1 MSSSHPS
8 LGSSTEKS
16 DSTSSQKSIREGD
29 DREKRTRVASREG
42 KQMSDR
48 RGEIAPY
55 NLQLQAQSQ
64 CMEIMHTTCDPNEP
78 CHLLSITRACMHQC
92 FNDHID
98 LFASLLYDVIALF
111 HIWLHSEC
119 REGTSEASRLP
130 RTTISSRRRRPTSLQ
145 GLIQCSCL

>member
-1 MSSSHPS
+1 M
-8 LGSSTEKS
+8 
-16 DSTSSQKSIREGD
+16 RE
-29 DREKRTRVASREG
+29 
-42 KQMSDR
+42 M
-48 RGEIAPY
+48 APF

-78 CHLLSITRACMHQC
+78 CHLLSITRGCMHQC

-145 GLIQCSCL
+145 GLIQCSCLITILRLCDIRIYLILILKYATVMGWLFYCVL